1 MRVIETGVVVPRL
14 AFLTAWGMLDLG
26 ELPEIFGTSKHF
38 WLDDTS
44 RRHLEKSTLDWLT
57 EHGFARGGRVNPM
70 WSATLRVIAHA
81 DAEFY
86 GWSNFRDQS
95 HGAVLVAVAEDS
107 AVRVLA
113 DGDTVT
119 VQPVPVRWPATSLVE
134 VLPDVAGAVVRRVA
148 VAKDF
153 YTDPDSA
160 RSGPLAEPVDTQDVD
175 YLNEVLRRPRD
186 GMHQLY
192 VATRDGD
199 GDRVRSEPISAIDL
213 TSAGRVVT
221 YLTGEDVIVMAS
233 GTSPELVKTLNGTA
247 KALQS

>member
-14 AFLTAWGMLDLG
+14 AFLTAWDMLDLG
-26 ELPEIFGTSKHF
+26 DLPAIFGTSKHF
-38 WLDDTS
+38 WMDDTS

-57 EHGFARGGRVNPM
+57 GHGLARGGRVNPM

-86 GWSNFRDQS
+86 GWSNFRDES
-95 HGAVLVAVAEDS
+95 HGAIAVAVSEDS

-113 DGDTVT
+113 DRDTVT

-134 VLPDVAGAVVRRVA
+134 VLPDIAGAPVRRVA

-153 YTDPDSA
+153 YADPDSA
-160 RSGPLAEPVDTQDVD
+160 RSGPLAEPVDTREVE

-192 VATRDGD
+192 VATRDSD

-213 TSAGRVVT
+213 TGSGRVLTYVT
-221 YLTGEDVIVMAS
+221 GDDVIVMAS
-233 GTSPELVKTLNGTA
+233 GTPREVVKTLNDTV
-247 KALQS
+247 KSLV